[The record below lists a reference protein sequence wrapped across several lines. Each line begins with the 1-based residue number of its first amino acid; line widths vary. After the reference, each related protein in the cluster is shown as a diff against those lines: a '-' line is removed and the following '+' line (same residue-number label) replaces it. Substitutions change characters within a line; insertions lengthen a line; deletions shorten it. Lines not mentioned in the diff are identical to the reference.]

1 MCVRCIGIVK
11 VIVFVLIQASNYCIS
26 IILWGAIC
34 VKTTLSGTQVDV
46 L

>member
-11 VIVFVLIQASNYCIS
+11 VILIQASNYCIS
-26 IILWGAIC
+26 IILWGAVC